1 MHSARTVALS
11 PSYAAQDAA
20 WGYLKHTMHMNGFEL
35 LMCCTIV
42 HMEWRAR
49 VCVVLTKVPAR
60 K

>member
-11 PSYAAQDAA
+11 PRYAAQDAA

-49 VCVVLTKVPAR
+49 VCVVQS
-60 K
+60 